1 MASNTQQTGAASA
14 EREQKML
21 ESSVENL
28 LQRLSSLRNSLTTL
42 VAKVESGMY
51 LQSTDKGTKMKYSES
66 YIFFTFCFCSYKMV
80 SENLTSLVLTRGK

>member
-51 LQSTDKGTKMKYSES
+51 RVQ
-66 YIFFTFCFCSYKMV
+66 
-80 SENLTSLVLTRGK
+80 TRGLK